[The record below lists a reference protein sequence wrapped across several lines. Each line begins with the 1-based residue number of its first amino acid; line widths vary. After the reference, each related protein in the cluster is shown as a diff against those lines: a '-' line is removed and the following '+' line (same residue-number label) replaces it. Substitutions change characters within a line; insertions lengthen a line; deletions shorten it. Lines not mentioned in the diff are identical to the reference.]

1 MLQETTQTRKGP
13 AMTEAARP
21 DDRPPGRI
29 GRYRWAICAL
39 LFFAITINYVDRQVL
54 GVLKPVLETELGWSE
69 NDYANIVVAFQAAY
83 AIGLLGFGRFMD
95 LVGTR
100 WGLAIAVG
108 VWSVAAMAHA
118 GARSVVQFALVRFA
132 LGLGEAGGFPAS
144 VKAVSEWF
152 PKRERALA
160 TGIFNA
166 GSNVGALITPILIPL
181 IVVGLGW
188 EWAFILTGAVGFVWL
203 VAWLAIYRR
212 PNEHPR
218 VGAAELAYIESD
230 PVDPPGKVS
239 WRFVATRRE
248 TWAFLLGKFLTD
260 PVWWL
265 FLFWLPDFFAKTYDL
280 DILSFG
286 PPLVAVYLLAD
297 VGSVGGGWLSSRLI
311 AGGWSVNRGRK
322 TAMLICAV
330 CVTPISVA
338 IFAQDLLVAVAVI
351 GLAAAAHQGWSANLF
366 TLVSDVFPRR
376 AVATVVGFGAAG
388 GAIGGMFIAKFAG
401 WTLETTGSYLPL
413 LAFASVAYLVALGV
427 IHLLTPRLEP
437 VALPDA

>member
-1 MLQETTQTRKGP
+1 
-13 AMTEAARP
+13 MTEAIRP
-21 DDRPPGRI
+21 DDPLPGRI

-100 WGLAIAVG
+100 WGLAIAVS

-181 IVVGLGW
+181 IVVSLGW
-188 EWAFILTGAVGFVWL
+188 EWAFILTGAVGFLWL
-203 VAWLAIYRR
+203 VAWLALYRR
-212 PNEHPR
+212 PREHPR
-218 VGAAELAYIESD
+218 VGAAELAHIESD
-230 PVDPPGKVS
+230 PVDPPGKIS

-248 TWAFLLGKFLTD
+248 TWAFLLGKFITD

-311 AGGWSVNRGRK
+311 SGGWSVNRGRK
-322 TAMLICAV
+322 TTMLICAL

-338 IFAQDLLVAVAVI
+338 IYAQDLLVAVGVI

-401 WTLETTGSYLPL
+401 WTLEATGSYLPL

-427 IHLLTPRLEP
+427 IHLLTPRLAP
-437 VALPDA
+437 VALPAA

>member
-1 MLQETTQTRKGP
+1 
-13 AMTEAARP
+13 MTEAIRP
-21 DDRPPGRI
+21 DDPPPGRI

-100 WGLAIAVG
+100 WGLAIAVS
-108 VWSVAAMAHA
+108 VWSMAAMAHA

-181 IVVGLGW
+181 IVVSLSW
-188 EWAFILTGAVGFVWL
+188 EWAFILTGAVGFLWL
-203 VAWLAIYRR
+203 VAWLALYRR
-212 PNEHPR
+212 PREHPR
-218 VGAAELAYIESD
+218 VGAAELAHIESD
-230 PVDPPGKVS
+230 PVDPPGKIS

-248 TWAFLLGKFLTD
+248 TWAFLLGKFITD

-311 AGGWSVNRGRK
+311 SGGWSVNRGRK
-322 TAMLICAV
+322 TTMLICAL

-338 IFAQDLLVAVAVI
+338 IYAQDLLVAVGVI

-401 WTLETTGSYLPL
+401 WTLEATGSYLPL
-413 LAFASVAYLVALGV
+413 LAFASVAYLIALGV
-427 IHLLTPRLEP
+427 IHLLTPRLAP
-437 VALPDA
+437 VALPAA

>member
-1 MLQETTQTRKGP
+1 
-13 AMTEAARP
+13 MTEAARP

-118 GARSVVQFALVRFA
+118 GARSVIQFALVRFA

-160 TGIFNA
+160 TGVFNA
-166 GSNVGALITPILIPL
+166 GSNVGALITPVLIPL
-181 IVVGLGW
+181 IVVSLGW
-188 EWAFILTGAVGFVWL
+188 EWAFILTGAVGFIWLIGWL
-203 VAWLAIYRR
+203 VIYRR
-212 PNEHPR
+212 PSEHPR
-218 VGAAELAYIESD
+218 VGAAELAHIESD

-401 WTLETTGSYLPL
+401 WTLEATGSYLPL

-427 IHLLTPRLEP
+427 IHLLTPRLAP
-437 VALPDA
+437 VALPEA

>member
-1 MLQETTQTRKGP
+1 
-13 AMTEAARP
+13 MTEAARP

-83 AIGLLGFGRFMD
+83 ATGLLGFGRFMD

-118 GARSVVQFALVRFA
+118 GARSVIQFALVRFA

-181 IVVGLGW
+181 IVVSLGW
-188 EWAFILTGAVGFVWL
+188 EWAFILTGAVGFIWL
-203 VAWLAIYRR
+203 IAWLALYRR
-212 PNEHPR
+212 PREHPR
-218 VGAAELAYIESD
+218 VGAAELAHIESD

-280 DILSFG
+280 DLLSFG

-366 TLVSDVFPRR
+366 TLVSDVFPRQ

-427 IHLLTPRLEP
+427 IHVLTPRLAP

>member
-1 MLQETTQTRKGP
+1 
-13 AMTEAARP
+13 MTEATRP

-118 GARSVVQFALVRFA
+118 GARSVIQFALVRFA

-181 IVVGLGW
+181 IVVSLGW
-188 EWAFILTGAVGFVWL
+188 EWAFILTGAVGFIWL
-203 VAWLAIYRR
+203 IAWLALYRR
-212 PNEHPR
+212 PREHPR
-218 VGAAELAYIESD
+218 VGAAELAHIESD

-280 DILSFG
+280 DLLSFG

-311 AGGWSVNRGRK
+311 AGGWSVNHGRK

-366 TLVSDVFPRR
+366 TLVSDVFPRQ

-427 IHLLTPRLEP
+427 IHVLTPRLAP

>member
-1 MLQETTQTRKGP
+1 
-13 AMTEAARP
+13 MTEATRP

-166 GSNVGALITPILIPL
+166 GSNVGALVTPILIPL
-181 IVVGLGW
+181 VVVSLGW

-203 VAWLAIYRR
+203 IAWLAIYRR
-212 PNEHPR
+212 PSEHPR
-218 VGAAELAYIESD
+218 VGAAELAHIESD
-230 PVDPPGKVS
+230 PVDPPGKIS

-297 VGSVGGGWLSSRLI
+297 FGSVGGGWLSSRLI
-311 AGGWSVNRGRK
+311 ASGWSVNRGRK

-427 IHLLTPRLEP
+427 IHLLTPRLAP

>member
-1 MLQETTQTRKGP
+1 
-13 AMTEAARP
+13 MTEAIRP
-21 DDRPPGRI
+21 DDPPPGRI

-100 WGLAIAVG
+100 WGLAIAVS

-181 IVVGLGW
+181 IVVSLGW
-188 EWAFILTGAVGFVWL
+188 EWAFILTGAVGFLWL
-203 VAWLAIYRR
+203 VAWLALYRR
-212 PNEHPR
+212 PREHPR
-218 VGAAELAYIESD
+218 VGAAELAHIEGD
-230 PVDPPGKVS
+230 PVDPPGKIS

-248 TWAFLLGKFLTD
+248 TWAFLLGKFITD

-311 AGGWSVNRGRK
+311 SGGWSVNRGRK
-322 TAMLICAV
+322 TTMLICAL

-338 IFAQDLLVAVAVI
+338 IYAQDLLVAVGVI

-401 WTLETTGSYLPL
+401 WTLEATGSYLPL

-427 IHLLTPRLEP
+427 IHLLTPRLAP
-437 VALPDA
+437 VALPAA

>member
-1 MLQETTQTRKGP
+1 
-13 AMTEAARP
+13 MTEAIRP
-21 DDRPPGRI
+21 DDPLPGRI

-100 WGLAIAVG
+100 WGLAIAVS

-181 IVVGLGW
+181 IVVSLGW
-188 EWAFILTGAVGFVWL
+188 EWAFILTGAVGFLWL
-203 VAWLAIYRR
+203 VAWLALYRR
-212 PNEHPR
+212 PREHPR
-218 VGAAELAYIESD
+218 VGAAELAHIESD
-230 PVDPPGKVS
+230 PVDPPGKIS

-248 TWAFLLGKFLTD
+248 TWAFLLGKFITD

-311 AGGWSVNRGRK
+311 SGGWSVNRGRK
-322 TAMLICAV
+322 TTMLICAL

-338 IFAQDLLVAVAVI
+338 IYAQDLLVAVGVI

-427 IHLLTPRLEP
+427 IHLLTPRLTP
-437 VALPDA
+437 VALPAA

>member
-1 MLQETTQTRKGP
+1 
-13 AMTEAARP
+13 MTEAIRP
-21 DDRPPGRI
+21 DDPLPGRI
-29 GRYRWAICAL
+29 GRYRWVICAL

-100 WGLAIAVG
+100 WGLAIAVT

-181 IVVGLGW
+181 IVVSLGW
-188 EWAFILTGAVGFVWL
+188 EWAFILTGAVGFLWL
-203 VAWLAIYRR
+203 VAWLALYRR
-212 PNEHPR
+212 PREHPR
-218 VGAAELAYIESD
+218 VGAAELAHIEID
-230 PVDPPGKVS
+230 PVDPPGKIS

-248 TWAFLLGKFLTD
+248 TWAFLLGKFITD

-311 AGGWSVNRGRK
+311 SGGWSVNRGRK
-322 TAMLICAV
+322 TTMLICAL

-338 IFAQDLLVAVAVI
+338 IYAQDLLVAVGVI

-401 WTLETTGSYLPL
+401 WTLEATGSYLPL

-427 IHLLTPRLEP
+427 IHLLTPRLAP
-437 VALPDA
+437 VALPAA